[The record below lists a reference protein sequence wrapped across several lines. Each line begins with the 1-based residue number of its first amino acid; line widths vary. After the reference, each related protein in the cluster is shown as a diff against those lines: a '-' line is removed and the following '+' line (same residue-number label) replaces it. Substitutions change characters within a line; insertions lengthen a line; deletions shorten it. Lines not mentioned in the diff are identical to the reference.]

1 MKDLLT
7 LKELSVEQIQSIL
20 DLALECEK
28 GTYENFLKDKIIANC
43 FFEPSTRT
51 QYSFN
56 TAEFR
61 LGMKVLSFNAAA
73 SSLNKGESFY
83 DTIKTFESFG
93 INGIVIRDSHD
104 KYYEEIKNLYFH
116 ILNGGDGS
124 GDHPSQSL
132 LDLLTI
138 RREFGKFEGLKIAI
152 VGDISHSRVAH
163 TNIEVM
169 ERLGM
174 ECYVSGPEEYCEEG
188 YNFIEFDKAVEEMD
202 IIMLLRV
209 QHERHEK
216 EMQISIEDYNKQ
228 YGLSM
233 ERVNKMKDTAIIMH
247 PAPFNRGVEIDDDVV
262 ECNKSR
268 IFRQITNGVLV
279 RMAMLLVTLGGIEC

>member
-1 MKDLLT
+1 MKNLLN
-7 LKELSVEQIQSIL
+7 LKELSIEEIQSIL
-20 DLALECEK
+20 DLAIECK
-28 GTYENFLKDKIIANC
+28 NGTHNQSLKNKIIANC

-56 TAEFR
+56 TAELK
-61 LGMKVLSFNAAA
+61 LGMDVISFNPSS

-93 INGIVIRDSHD
+93 IDGIVIRHVEDR
-104 KYYEEIKNLYFH
+104 YYEQLQNINIP
-116 ILNGGDGS
+116 ILNAGDGA
-124 GDHPSQSL
+124 GDHPTQSL

-138 RREFGKFEGLKIAI
+138 REEFGHFEELKIAI

-174 ECYVSGPEEYCEEG
+174 KCYVSGPEEYREKG
-188 YNFIEFDKAVEEMD
+188 YRFIDFDKAVEEMD

-209 QHERHEK
+209 QHERHK
-216 EMQISIEDYNKQ
+216 NKMQISPQDYRKY
-228 YGLSM
+228 YGLNM
-233 ERVNKMKDTAIIMH
+233 NRVNRMKDRAIIMH
-247 PAPFNRGVEIDDDVV
+247 PAPFNRKAEIEDDVV
-262 ECNKSR
+262 ECFKSR
-268 IFRQITNGVLV
+268 IFPQITNGVFV
-279 RMAMLLVTLGGIEC
+279 RMAVLLKTVGGF

>member
-7 LKELSVEQIQSIL
+7 LKELSVDEIQSIL

-28 GTYENFLKDKIIANC
+28 GKYDNFLKDKIIANC

-56 TAEFR
+56 TAELR
-61 LGMKVLSFNAAA
+61 LGMKPLSFNPAG

-93 INGIVIRDSHD
+93 ISGIVIRDVHD
-104 KYYEEIKNLYFH
+104 RYYEDIRHLDFH
-116 ILNGGDGS
+116 ILNAGDGA

-138 RREFGKFEGLKIAI
+138 RKEFGKFEGLKIAI

-174 ECYVSGPEEYCEEG
+174 ECFVSGPEEYREEG
-188 YNFIEFDKAVEEMD
+188 YNFIDFDKAVEEMD

-209 QHERHEK
+209 QHERHKE
-216 EMQISIEDYNKQ
+216 EMQISLEDYNKQ
-228 YGLSM
+228 YGLNM
-233 ERVNKMKDTAIIMH
+233 DRVNKMKDHAIIMH
-247 PAPFNRGVEIDDDVV
+247 PAPFNRGVEINDDVV
-262 ECNKSR
+262 ECDKSR
-268 IFRQITNGVLV
+268 IFTQITNGVLV
-279 RMAMLLVTLGGIEC
+279 RMAMLLVTVGGVKC

>member
-20 DLALECEK
+20 DLALDCEK
-28 GTYENFLKDKIIANC
+28 GKYDNSLKDKIIANC

-56 TAEFR
+56 TAELR
-61 LGMKVLSFNAAA
+61 LGMKPLSFNPAG

-93 INGIVIRDSHD
+93 IDGVVIRDVHD
-104 KYYEEIKNLYFH
+104 RYYEEIRHLDFH
-116 ILNGGDGS
+116 IVNAGDGA

-138 RREFGKFEGLKIAI
+138 RKEYGKFEGLKIAI

-174 ECYVSGPEEYCEEG
+174 ECFVSGPEEYREEG
-188 YNFIEFDKAVEEMD
+188 YEFIDFDKAVEEMD

-209 QHERHEK
+209 QHERHKEK
-216 EMQISIEDYNKQ
+216 MKTSLEDYNRDF
-228 YGLSM
+228 GLNM
-233 ERVNKMKDTAIIMH
+233 DRVNKMKDHAIIMH

-262 ECNKSR
+262 ECGKSR
-268 IFRQITNGVLV
+268 IFTQITNGVLV
-279 RMAMLLVTLGGIEC
+279 RMAMLLVTVGGHEC